1 MGVIVMAAHFALW
14 VFANASVRRFRGA
27 QAYSARK
34 DAADSAA
41 SGAKDAGASGRNG
54 CFESASPPKRRLI
67 TAPQGSDVI
76 CSPQGAC
83 QACAVRKLGN
93 AMRGSAVATA
103 GPRIA
108 RRQRAS
114 ALLTLHPGYEFA

>member
-34 DAADSAA
+34 DAADRAA

-54 CFESASPPKRRLI
+54 CFESAPPPKRRL
-67 TAPQGSDVI
+67 TVTTVSEARNSSGLM
-76 CSPQGAC
+76 
-83 QACAVRKLGN
+83 VR
-93 AMRGSAVATA
+93 SAALRSASRTMQA
-103 GPRIA
+103 GPRLPPFETA
-108 RRQRAS
+108 A
-114 ALLTLHPGYEFA
+114 